1 MKQINLKSERVAA
14 LLEQVTQQTG
24 ETNIDAVAKALE
36 ERLRKLEEV
45 NRTAR
50 TLVWLEATVWPNL
63 PQTQRGHAP
72 SKQEQE
78 ELLGF

>member
-1 MKQINLKSERVAA
+1 MKQVNLKSERVAA

-24 ETNIDAVAKALE
+24 ETKVDAVAKALE
-36 ERLRKLEEV
+36 ERLRKLGEV
-45 NRTAR
+45 DHAAL
-50 TLVWLEATVWPNL
+50 TLAWLEATVWPNL